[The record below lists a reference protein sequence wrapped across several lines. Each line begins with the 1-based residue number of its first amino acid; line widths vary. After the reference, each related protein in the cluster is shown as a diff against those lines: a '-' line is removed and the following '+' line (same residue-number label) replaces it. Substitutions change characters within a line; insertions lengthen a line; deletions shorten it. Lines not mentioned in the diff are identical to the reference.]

1 MELLSTSWED
11 ASSTLSTLA
20 AIARA
25 DYRSGDASNKLG
37 HSPPGCV
44 TKVKVKMRLLLV
56 DPRIQGS

>member
-37 HSPPGCV
+37 PLPARVRNES
-44 TKVKVKMRLLLV
+44 
-56 DPRIQGS
+56 